1 MDSGYIQVD
10 YDGIL
15 RRRDE
20 ATEGIAT
27 SYLYSELIELNSTL
41 LEIKSLINDSEFGL
55 TRITYKDREGDLSEL
70 ENNLYTIISFPESF
84 KAEFSEMDTDF
95 HIEFNEAVNLL
106 SEVSMEDIRL
116 DLGKTDLVLVLN
128 DGHENTATGEQT
140 YITSKMQIGDGWL
153 QDGIKITDFLGY
165 DGQNKGIAYTRY
177 VEGFTEMLYIPE
189 LAEDENANTYLS
201 EYLAENADVIRD
213 FTHRADFENTKIQPL
228 RDVVAE
234 TLEAVSLGILP
245 IIEGE
250 LRYDIIRGEK
260 ISSREAIWYEIEG
273 SIDVGSAFLAAAGGA
288 KLTKIV
294 GEELLQAVAGE
305 GTAYVA
311 YECGASDTQ
320 SAVLNMTARIA
331 TGAFIHNVGNT
342 TKVTADYMEAADD
355 LDFRVKDKNL
365 RGLKY
370 INVKPD
376 YAVEVKRFNNELE
389 ALVKKGEIKTIS
401 FSDSRVKKIFEKTSY
416 RSISTNMPDVSTYD
430 VIKQA
435 VEKEGISYDEFI
447 KLSRKTTDQLTD
459 EQLKMIERVTSNV
472 KMPTNDT
479 LMSKVLSKDN
489 VIFDLKNADPKTK
502 TVGKCVTTANDVND
516 CVTYNDYYNMLGLN
530 YDSSPFKDGSLM
542 FPMRFTTDKTNA
554 VVRSF
559 GGTTDAN
566 ADRVINLLGINKN
579 KKIVNPWPYTGTAST
594 LNVSGGRGAFE
605 LNFADIFPE
614 VNDGAAIYR
623 VSKSCNVEKLF
634 AVKIDKEWFLV
645 N

>member
-1 MDSGYIQVD
+1 MGYIQVD
-10 YDGIL
+10 YDGFL

-70 ENNLYTIISFPESF
+70 ENNLYTIISFPTAF
-84 KAEFSEMDTDF
+84 NTEFSEMDTDF
-95 HIEFNEAVNLL
+95 HIEFNKAVNLL

-128 DGHENTATGEQT
+128 DGHENTATGEQI

-177 VEGFTEMLYIPE
+177 VEGFTDMLYIPE
-189 LAEDENANTYLS
+189 LAGDENANIYLS
-201 EYLAENADVIRD
+201 EYLAENADVIRN

-273 SIDVGSAFLAAAGGA
+273 SIDVGSAFLAVAGGA
-288 KLTKIV
+288 KLTQIV

-320 SAVLNMTARIA
+320 AAVLNMTARIA
-331 TGAFIHNVGNT
+331 TGSIMNYAVAKNARIENSINNTAEAIIADEMFTIDGKSFENIQKSSIYNTKKSSLGLKLYDEALEINNEFAGDNLSFISRNSNAFTKGSKEKALANYQTTVPVNGNLSGAIKDNSEFLAKMSKESIQIVNDLRVERLSVKALDGNT
-342 TKVTADYMEAADD
+342 VLQKVINPKFIPDMDKLKKGNPHLLLSGCVSKANDAAPFTYNLKSAYNNLRLDYAGNPYKEILDADGCMYVMRFTSKDSVK
-355 LDFRVKDKNL
+355 LSNTNIPVFGPPCTGTGYLGSVDFLIPEYDAKNL
-365 RGLKY
+365 RITKGAIFKIY
-370 INVKPD
+370 SNG
-376 YAVEVKRFNNELE
+376 NEYLHYYW
-389 ALVKKGEIKTIS
+389 KKGKW
-401 FSDSRVKKIFEKTSY
+401 
-416 RSISTNMPDVSTYD
+416 
-430 VIKQA
+430 
-435 VEKEGISYDEFI
+435 
-447 KLSRKTTDQLTD
+447 
-459 EQLKMIERVTSNV
+459 
-472 KMPTNDT
+472 
-479 LMSKVLSKDN
+479 
-489 VIFDLKNADPKTK
+489 
-502 TVGKCVTTANDVND
+502 
-516 CVTYNDYYNMLGLN
+516 
-530 YDSSPFKDGSLM
+530 
-542 FPMRFTTDKTNA
+542 
-554 VVRSF
+554 VR
-559 GGTTDAN
+559 
-566 ADRVINLLGINKN
+566 
-579 KKIVNPWPYTGTAST
+579 P
-594 LNVSGGRGAFE
+594 
-605 LNFADIFPE
+605 
-614 VNDGAAIYR
+614 
-623 VSKSCNVEKLF
+623 
-634 AVKIDKEWFLV
+634 
-645 N
+645 